1 MERVYNDTISEY
13 VVENANLRL
22 MVKQLQYELEDLR
35 AEKEGESDVL
45 KQEGD
50 TSGNKKVEK

>member
-1 MERVYNDTISEY
+1 MQRVYNDTISEY

-35 AEKEGESDVL
+35 AEKEGTPDIL
-45 KQEGD
+45 KQEED
-50 TSGNKKVEK
+50 TSDNKE